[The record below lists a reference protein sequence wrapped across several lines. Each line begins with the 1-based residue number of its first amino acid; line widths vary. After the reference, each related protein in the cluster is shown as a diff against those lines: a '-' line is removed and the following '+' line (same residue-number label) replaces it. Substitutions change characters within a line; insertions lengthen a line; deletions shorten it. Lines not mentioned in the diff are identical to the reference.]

1 VELDPVWLLVLPL
14 VFALGWITARYDRGQ
29 QRSEGKHASAEVLSA
44 MSALLANDAPAA
56 TDKLLS
62 AARLDPD
69 ASELHRAVG
78 NLYRKRGLVDRAIEV
93 HEAALRSPGLTSADR
108 HALILDLGRDYLAAG
123 LFDRAEGVLR
133 ELLAESEN
141 GPAAEQARLLLL
153 EIAQTTRNWA
163 EAIRWAKEI
172 QARGGFFADHTADQ
186 LLGHFYCELAEA
198 AIKQGDQSGALSAL
212 AEAQHHPALGPAARI
227 KELRAQL
234 VGDAAKSELT
244 EPSACKVCGFRTRQ
258 RLWQCPGC
266 HHWDSFQA
274 VS

>member
-1 VELDPVWLLVLPL
+1 MELDPVWLLVLPL
-14 VFALGWITARYDRGQ
+14 VFALGWITARYDRSQ

-44 MSALLANDAPAA
+44 MSALLANDAQAA

-62 AARLDPD
+62 AARSDPD

-93 HEAALRSPGLTSADR
+93 HEAALRSPNLTAAGR
-108 HALILDLGRDYLAAG
+108 ETLILDLGRDYLAAG

-141 GPAAEQARLLLL
+141 SPAAEQVRLLLL

-163 EAIRWAKEI
+163 EAIRWAKDI
-172 QARGGFFADHTADQ
+172 GANGGSFADHTADQ
-186 LLGHFYCELAEA
+186 LLGHFYCEMAEA

-212 AEAQHHPALGPAARI
+212 AEAQYHPAPGPVARI
-227 KELRAQL
+227 KELRACL
-234 VGDAAKSELT
+234 VGDATSSEPT
-244 EPSACKVCGFRTRQ
+244 EPSACKVCGFRTKQ
-258 RLWQCPGC
+258 QLWQCPGC
-266 HHWDSFQA
+266 HHWDSFE
-274 VS
+274 VNT